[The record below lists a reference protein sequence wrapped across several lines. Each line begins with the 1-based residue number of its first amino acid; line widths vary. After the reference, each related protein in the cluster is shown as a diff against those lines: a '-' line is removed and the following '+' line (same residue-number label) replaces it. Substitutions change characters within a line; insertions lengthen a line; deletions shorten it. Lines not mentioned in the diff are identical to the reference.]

1 MDNVRFIDTPEEWE
15 RAAEELSQ
23 QPFLALDTESN
34 NQYAYCPQVCLIQLG
49 TPQGNVVILDPL
61 AVGDLSRLGEILEN
75 PAILKVI
82 HAAVNDLE
90 WLHRDYAFCCE
101 ALFDTQVA
109 ARLLGVAKTN
119 LGALLHSILGVEI
132 PKSKRLQTSNWGARP
147 LSAAALEYAANDVRY
162 LPRLAL
168 ALQQQLRQSGRMD
181 WALEECRKAQQVRY
195 QPPDA
200 PSERFLRVKGAQHL
214 NPRELAVL
222 RELFLLRE
230 EEAAARNRPPFK
242 VIGND
247 ALLRLARL
255 RPAGGAAGLPAAVS
269 EAFPL
274 PVDAPAWF
282 AAQIAEAIA
291 SGWQAPEIHPA
302 AGGESGPPSR
312 TPDCAYRLSR
322 LKQELERR
330 GAELGLEPSLLWPT
344 ASLERM
350 AANPSTCIEE
360 LTAAAEVRQ
369 WQRREFAQG
378 LAEICAAPE
387 WQQGGD
393 RAAADRA

>member
-1 MDNVRFIDTPEEWE
+1 MDNVRFIDTQDDWE
-15 RAAEELSQ
+15 RAAAELSA

-61 AVGDLSRLGEILEN
+61 AVSDLARLGEILVN

-90 WLHRDYAFCCE
+90 WLNRDYAFCCD
-101 ALFDTQVA
+101 ALFDTQIA

-119 LGALLHSILGVEI
+119 LGALLNGVLGVDI

-168 ALQQQLRQSGRMD
+168 ALQQRLRAAGRMD

-195 QPPDA
+195 QPPT
-200 PSERFLRVKGAQHL
+200 PPEERFMRVKGAQQL
-214 NPRELAVL
+214 KPQELAAL

-230 EEAAARNRPPFK
+230 AEAAAQNRPPFK

-255 RPAGGAAGLPAAVS
+255 RPDGGPAALAASIGETAGLPKD
-269 EAFPL
+269 L
-274 PVDAPAWF
+274 PAWF
-282 AAQIAEAIA
+282 TAQIAEAIE
-291 SGWQAPEIHPA
+291 SGWQSPEIHWTA
-302 AGGESGPPSR
+302 GESGPPSR
-312 TPDCAYRLSR
+312 TPDCAYRLAR
-322 LKQELERR
+322 LKQWLERR
-330 GAELGLEPSLLWPT
+330 GGELGLEPSLLWPT

-350 AANPSTCIEE
+350 AANPAACLEE

-369 WQRREFAQG
+369 WQRREFAQR

-387 WQQGGD
+387 WQQGGEA
-393 RAAADRA
+393 AAADPA